1 MKKYNKDLHERL
13 RHRTGLYC
21 YNDNIGVDSDD
32 IDALL
37 DELERLQSES
47 RWIPVSGEK
56 LPEEDIPVLGT
67 FAGKSAVDTCCY
79 VKGKW
84 WQLGRTILITHWR
97 PLPQPPESDMSDTQ
111 NEERE

>member
-37 DELERLQSES
+37 DELERLQFES
-47 RWIPVSGEK
+47 GWIPVSENPKTTDVYYTYCKANGHK
-56 LPEEDIPVLGT
+56 WSEENNYIVGVGWSNK
-67 FAGKSAVDTCCY
+67 FVA
-79 VKGKW
+79 
-84 WQLGRTILITHWR
+84 HWR